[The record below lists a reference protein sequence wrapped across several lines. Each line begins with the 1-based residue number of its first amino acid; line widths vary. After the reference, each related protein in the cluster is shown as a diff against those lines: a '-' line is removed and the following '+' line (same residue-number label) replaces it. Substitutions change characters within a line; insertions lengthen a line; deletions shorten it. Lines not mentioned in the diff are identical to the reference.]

1 MIFTICSLF
10 TRSLSPIFTDSSVTE
25 QMEKIKVTGHVDPLQ
40 PLTSVPY
47 EIKVEAGILAS

>member
-1 MIFTICSLF
+1 MYLQFALYSQD
-10 TRSLSPIFTDSSVTE
+10 LSHLFTDSSVTE